1 MKVNYRFS
9 WDVSIDIETLIG
21 TQQQVEQVIGTLN
34 IQEARIIHEHWP
46 CTSRLEKLYAETRWN
61 LLCQVGINDQL
72 YNVSIIELMPT
83 WENGKM
89 HTHVFTSVLF
99 AKLSWKLWDQSD
111 TSEQND
117 WFYCFS
123 QSFLL
128 FQIISTS
135 TFIK

>member
-34 IQEARIIHEHWP
+34 IEEARIIHEHWP
-46 CTSRLEKLYAETRWN
+46 WDEEQYISPRETLRWDEVKFAMSSRH
-61 LLCQVGINDQL
+61 QL

-99 AKLSWKLWDQSD
+99 AKLWDQSD